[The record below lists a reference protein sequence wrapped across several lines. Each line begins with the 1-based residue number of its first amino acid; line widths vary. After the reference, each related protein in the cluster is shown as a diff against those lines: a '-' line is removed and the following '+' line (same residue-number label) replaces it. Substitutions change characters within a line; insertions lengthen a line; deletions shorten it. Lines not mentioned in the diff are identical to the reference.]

1 MENTTTPSIKDL
13 IKNNT
18 ASFSHM
24 LAAHDILVY
33 KLNYMGFTYEFGI
46 PVSDLG
52 EATVSREEKAITLMR
67 YLRKAME
74 KDQLTKHTACFPGGY
89 EPTSYAIYSH
99 YRAGVLYYQI
109 NEDGKNYS
117 FPIRKEDLAEIGEDK
132 LYWNESK
139 DILSNVIKKAKE
151 ANEFHLC

>member
-13 IKNNT
+13 IKDNT

-24 LAAHDILVY
+24 LVAHDILVY

-52 EATVSREEKAITLMR
+52 EATVSRNEKAITLMR
-67 YLRKAME
+67 YLRKAIE
-74 KDQLTKHTACFPGGY
+74 KDQLTKHTICMPYGY
-89 EPTSYAIYSH
+89 SASESAIYSH
-99 YRAGVLYYQI
+99 YRAGVAYYQI

-117 FPIRKEDLAEIGEDK
+117 FPIRKGDLAEIGDK
-132 LYWNESK
+132 LHLTESK
-139 DILSNVIKKAKE
+139 TILLNVIKKAKE
-151 ANEFHLC
+151 ANEFHPC